1 VVSDVAED
9 VVEEMVEVVDADEVV
24 DVDVVRRMRKVNGLL

>member
-1 VVSDVAED
+1 MVSDVAED